1 MKALATGPASATWLA
16 LREPVDARSRS
27 FGLASTVAEGLA
39 RSRDVTVHDLGSG
52 TGSFARWLAP
62 RLTARQRWVLHD
74 RDPDLLGH
82 AASNPPRT
90 PTGEV
95 VPFSTRL
102 GDLAELRPS
111 NLADASLITTS
122 AMLDVLTREEVEHL
136 VALVGAVR
144 APALFSLTV
153 TGRVRL
159 SPEEPDDAAVRQAFN
174 SHQRRTADG
183 RTLLGPD
190 AAGVVTTAARARGL
204 QVTAKRTPWVL
215 LPSDG
220 ALLGEWFRGW
230 IDAALEHDT
239 SLAPLMDAYRRRRM
253 TQIRG
258 RRLRVWIDH
267 VDLLVRPR

>member
-27 FGLASTVAEGLA
+27 FGLASTVAESLA

-52 TGSFARWLAP
+52 TGSLARWLAP
-62 RLTARQRWVLHD
+62 RLSARQRWVLHD
-74 RDPDLLGH
+74 RDPDLLDH
-82 AASNPPRT
+82 AVSNPPRT

-95 VPFSTRL
+95 VPFSIRR
-102 GDLAELRPS
+102 GDLTELRPS

-122 AMLDVLTREEVEHL
+122 AMLDVLTRDEVEHL

-159 SPEEPDDAAVRQAFN
+159 SPEEPDDVAVRQAFN
-174 SHQRRTADG
+174 NHQRRTVDG

-190 AAGVVTTAARARGL
+190 AAGVATTAARARGL

-220 ALLGEWFRGW
+220 PLPGEWFRGW
-230 IDAALEHDT
+230 IDAALEHDP
-239 SLAPLMDAYRRRRM
+239 SLAPMMDAYRRRRM
-253 TQIRG
+253 AQIRG
-258 RRLRVWIDH
+258 RRLRVWVDH